1 MSSFKSLDIR
11 VPPLELKENSELEC
25 WTDFIT
31 RFEVALINTSLSI
44 TPTTTTSESKGTNLG
59 SSGSTESKSQL
70 DLDDADYRRGGLL
83 LNSIGTEGYKIF
95 TKWKIMVRDISYND
109 LVARYTAEFTKNRT
123 FLLPGI
129 SFLIWSSWEVRQ

>member
-44 TPTTTTSESKGTNLG
+44 TPTTTTSESKGTNPG

-70 DLDDADYRRGGLL
+70 DLGDADYRRGGLL
-83 LNSIGTEGYKIF
+83 LNSIGKKGYKIF
-95 TKWKIMVRDISYND
+95 TKWKILVRDISCND
-109 LVARYTAEFTKNRT
+109 LVARYTAEFTKKQNIFVTRYK
-123 FLLPGI
+123 
-129 SFLIWSSWEVRQ
+129 LIWSSWEVRQ